1 MSELAIAPRPE
12 DVDAAWLTAA
22 LRRAGVLPEG
32 KVESF
37 ASKSVGAGML
47 GDSVRFDLA
56 YDRAVEGAPASV
68 VGKFPSADPVSKA
81 TGAGIGLYLKEV
93 RFYQEIAPTVDIRT
107 PRPYFAEIDLATHD
121 FTLLLEDMGPA
132 RGGDQI
138 AGCSVADAEVAI
150 DQAAALHGPRWADP
164 KLAEIDW
171 MGGGGDRKA
180 MSEFLVTGFPGYLAM
195 FRERY
200 EDVLEPEYMAVCQ
213 RFADLVA
220 NYYDP
225 PPTPA
230 TVHHLDFR
238 LDNILFEPQGGRW
251 PMAMLDWQSVA
262 AGAGV
267 LDVAYFIGAGLSIE
281 DRRMHERAL
290 LERWLEAL
298 KSYGVRDYGWDEAWR
313 DYRHHMLQGVFTA
326 IFASVGTKR
335 TDRGDD
341 MFMTMAR
348 RHCAHAL
355 DLEALDL
362 LAKAG

>member
-1 MSELAIAPRPE
+1 MSGLAIAPRPE

-22 LRRAGVLPEG
+22 LHQAGELPQG
-32 KVESF
+32 RVVEF
-37 ASKSVGAGML
+37 ASQSVGAGML
-47 GDSVRFDLA
+47 GDSVRFDLT
-56 YDRAVEGAPASV
+56 YDRERPEAPASV

-81 TGAGIGLYLKEV
+81 TGAGVGLYMKEV
-93 RFYQEIAPTVDIRT
+93 RFYQEVADTVAIRT
-107 PRPYFAEIDLATHD
+107 PKPYFADIDPVTHD

-138 AGCSVADAEVAI
+138 IGCPVEDARVAM

-164 KLAEIDW
+164 KLADIPW
-171 MGGGGDRKA
+171 MSGNPEMAG
-180 MSEFLVTGFPGYLAM
+180 FLTAAFPQYLAQ

-200 EDVLEPEYMAVCQ
+200 EDVLEPEYMAVCV
-213 RFADLVA
+213 RFAELIER
-220 NYYDP
+220 YYTP
-225 PPTPA
+225 PPSPA

-251 PMAMLDWQSVA
+251 PMAMLDWQSVS

-267 LDVAYFIGAGLSIE
+267 LDVAYFIGAGLPIE
-281 DRRMHERAL
+281 ERRKHEADL
-290 LERWLEAL
+290 LAQWLEGL
-298 KSYGVRDYGWDEAWR
+298 KSYGVTDYSLDQAWR

-335 TDRGDD
+335 TERGDE

-355 DLEALDL
+355 DLDALDL
-362 LAKAG
+362 LARG

>member
-1 MSELAIAPRPE
+1 MSDLAIAPRPE
-12 DVDAAWLTAA
+12 DVDEAWLTAA

-32 KVESF
+32 RVEGF
-37 ASKSVGAGML
+37 TAQSVGAGML

-56 YDRAVEGAPASV
+56 YDRSPERAPASV

-81 TGAGIGLYLKEV
+81 TGAGVGLYLKEV
-93 RFYQEIAPTVDIRT
+93 RFYQEVADTVAIHT
-107 PRPYFAEIDLATHD
+107 PRAYFAEIDLSTHD

-138 AGCSVADAEVAI
+138 AGCPVSDAETAI
-150 DQAAALHGPRWADP
+150 DQAAALHGPRWGDP
-164 KLAEIDW
+164 TLASIDW
-171 MGGGGDRKA
+171 MGGGGDRAA
-180 MSEFLVTGFPGYLAM
+180 MSAFLVQGFPSYLAA

-200 EDVLEPEYMAVCQ
+200 DDMLEPEYMAACV
-213 RFADLVA
+213 RFAELVGA
-220 NYYDP
+220 YFTP
-225 PPTPA
+225 PPAPA

-281 DRRMHERAL
+281 DRRQHERAL
-290 LERWLEAL
+290 LERWLEGIA
-298 KSYGVRDYGWDEAWR
+298 SYGVTDYGWDQAWR

-335 TDRGDD
+335 TERGDE

-355 DLEALDL
+355 DLGALDL
-362 LAKAG
+362 LAKG